1 MSLCKRLLAHEA
13 LCRLSSFSRIYAS
26 FHPVCFPTTSQNAVR
41 AARPFPL
48 SGLFPLPNGK
58 LCSPRERNKSGR
70 LSKFAGLHCDTLSQL
85 KRVFSTKTSLLQP
98 PKGEHGK
105 IALVRCILCIELRK
119 IITAKLGEFLPIF
132 PKIADGQEEAGLS
145 SLATLRRENSSML
158 ESFYTSLYSS

>member
-105 IALVRCILCIELRK
+105 IALVRCILCIVADMTLD
-119 IITAKLGEFLPIF
+119 T
-132 PKIADGQEEAGLS
+132 PKIRFCMHHHTLFLLTALTMGQM
-145 SLATLRRENSSML
+145 RRMPE
-158 ESFYTSLYSS
+158 